1 MAGHWFDT
9 QRELTCKVGDLV
21 KLNNQM
27 LNKMDRTAAELE
39 ADDISILEDS
49 VMEPKDEDQ
58 DISNEQNAQANKKAP

>member
-1 MAGHWFDT
+1 
-9 QRELTCKVGDLV
+9 
-21 KLNNQM
+21 M

-58 DISNEQNAQANKKAP
+58 DISNDQNA